1 MPRSLTAKEI
11 LGIRR
16 KTITLEGEWGR
27 CIGTMDRSG
36 VVFFWGNSG
45 NGKSAAVISLCK
57 ELTRFGKVLFITLE
71 EGFSLSF
78 QNTLKRF
85 DMYSCGSRFQVLES
99 ATPDEL
105 VERLTKP
112 RSPEFIVIDSYQ
124 YMGMTYREYLE
135 FKGRLKNKLLIFVS
149 HADGRQPAGRAARS
163 VKYDAMLK
171 IWVEGFVAFSNGR
184 FIGETGKAVIWK
196 EGHGIIGTPRLRNQM
211 SSIMKAMEKKTK
223 KNDYSR
229 FYALLKQNPMLE
241 KEEIVSQF
249 TNGRTTHVSQMSRQE
264 FIRMCDSLQ
273 YGSPTEQRAR
283 ELSLKRARS
292 AALLR
297 IGRLGIKT
305 IDNWDGINAFVANPK
320 IAGKKFYDLGVD
332 ELNSLVRKLES
343 IIRRGGLK
351 SMEEEERRSEK
362 RKEVVEKSAE
372 AMSTMALA
380 LAEARI
386 VESKLKTSRTSRER
400 MS

>member
-1 MPRSLTAKEI
+1 
-11 LGIRR
+11 
-16 KTITLEGEWGR
+16 
-27 CIGTMDRSG
+27 
-36 VVFFWGNSG
+36 
-45 NGKSAAVISLCK
+45 
-57 ELTRFGKVLFITLE
+57 
-71 EGFSLSF
+71 
-78 QNTLKRF
+78 
-85 DMYSCGSRFQVLES
+85 
-99 ATPDEL
+99 
-105 VERLTKP
+105 
-112 RSPEFIVIDSYQ
+112 
-124 YMGMTYREYLE
+124 
-135 FKGRLKNKLLIFVS
+135 
-149 HADGRQPAGRAARS
+149 
-163 VKYDAMLK
+163 
-171 IWVEGFVAFSNGR
+171 
-184 FIGETGKAVIWK
+184 
-196 EGHGIIGTPRLRNQM
+196 M

-241 KEEIVSQF
+241 KDEIVSQF

-305 IDNWDGINAFVANPK
+305 IDNWDGINAFVSSPK
-320 IAGKKFYDLGVD
+320 IAGKKFYDMSVD

-351 SMEEEERRSEK
+351 SLEEEERR
-362 RKEVVEKSAE
+362 EVVEKSAE
-372 AMSTMALA
+372 AMSTMAMA